1 MSFDKQCLKKVTGT
15 ASIPR
20 VKHARPSVSVRNFS
34 PIIPPTLSFLSRIFV
49 KKYVKLIDVSS
60 AKFFLLLSRH
70 LAEKTLSVSYKLFH
84 LYFDVLSHAY
94 TKSTHIKQN
103 NLFKF
108 FVFAFLT
115 HHCHTSRLAST
126 HSLINQYMS
135 PAYIRVLHSIS
146 SVKPIYQ
153 ITKGIPLKKIKKKKN
168 FDATQ
173 HTYVCIYV
181 R

>member
-1 MSFDKQCLKKVTGT
+1 MINNAWKRLLEPFQSLELNM
-15 ASIPR
+15 R
-20 VKHARPSVSVRNFS
+20 VRQWVFV
-34 PIIPPTLSFLSRIFV
+34 IPPTLSFLSRIFV

-60 AKFFLLLSRH
+60 AKIFFLLSQH
-70 LAEKTLSVSYKLFH
+70 LEKKTLSVSYKLFH

-115 HHCHTSRLAST
+115 HHCHTSRLAYT

-153 ITKGIPLKKIKKKKN
+153 ITKGIPLKK
-168 FDATQ
+168 
-173 HTYVCIYV
+173 
-181 R
+181 